1 MNLKK
6 ALLIML
12 IALLAAA
19 SVFATGEQETGAVKI
34 GISKLLAHPALDA
47 IEEAIIETVKA
58 SGHDVVF
65 ETQNANGEIS
75 TAASIAQLFKTEGMD
90 LVVGIATPTAQALA
104 NVFDDIP
111 VVFATVTDVVAAGLD
126 GLPNVAGTSDEVP
139 IEEHYKLIQTL
150 TGAKSVGM
158 VYTAN
163 EANGLSAMERMK
175 AVCEADGTT
184 FVGAA
189 VQNSAEVRMAAQS
202 IVDRVDAMYVAIDN
216 TVISAVSALA
226 DVCNEKNVPLVSAD
240 TTSAF
245 GTNVLI
251 ACGFDYYAAG
261 VLTGELV
268 NEILDGATPEEIGT
282 WYLTGLEYYIN
293 LDVAEAI
300 GLEIPDEVM
309 AKAEYIIKDGVEQ

>member
-1 MNLKK
+1 MKLRKT
-6 ALLIML
+6 LLILL
-12 IALLAAA
+12 IALIC
-19 SVFATGEQETGAVKI
+19 SSFVFASGEQEGGATKI
-34 GISKLLAHPALDA
+34 GISKLLAHPALYS
-47 IEEAIIETVKA
+47 IEQAIIETVSA
-58 SGHDVVF
+58 SHDVVF

-75 TAASIAQLFKTEGMD
+75 TAASIAQLFKDEKMD
-90 LVVGIATPTAQALA
+90 LVIGIATPTAQALA
-104 NVFDDIP
+104 NVFTDIP
-111 VVFATVTDVVAAGLD
+111 VVFATVTDVPAAGLD
-126 GLPNVAGTSDEVP
+126 NLPNVAGTSDEVP
-139 IEEHYKLIQTL
+139 IEEHFKLIQTL
-150 TGAKSVGM
+150 NGAKSVGM
-158 VYTAN
+158 VYTSN

-175 AVCEADGTT
+175 AACESAGVN

-202 IVDRVDAMYVAIDN
+202 IIDRVDAMYVAIDN

-245 GTNVLI
+245 GTDVLI

-268 NEILDGATPEEIGT
+268 NEILDGKTPEEIGT
-282 WYLTGLEYYIN
+282 WYLTGLEYYVN

-300 GLEIPDEVM
+300 GIEIPEEVM